1 MSYKL
6 VEIVKSSRQG
16 KKFKAT
22 FLNKETGRSKTVHFG
37 ASGMSDYTEHHDK
50 ERRQRYLDRHSAN
63 ENWNDP
69 TTAGSLSR
77 WILWGDSTSFDRNLA
92 AFKRKFSL

>member
-1 MSYKL
+1 MKL
-6 VEIVKSSRQG
+6 VEIVKSNRQG
-16 KKFKAT
+16 KKFKAV
-22 FLNKETGRSKTVHFG
+22 FLNPETGRTKTVHFG
-37 ASGMSDYTEHHDK
+37 ASGMEDYTTSHDK
-50 ERRQRYLDRHSAN
+50 ERRQRYLDRHAAN

-77 WILWGDSTSFDRNLA
+77 WILWGDSTSFDRNVS